1 MFRRYG
7 FSVVPRYSSAPA
19 WLTAPNGLNF
29 SKSVGNPNSRL
40 ERVRSYLSTNGPR
53 TKRDILRDVFGKVVD
68 TTPRHVR
75 DILNGVTYGWGAY
88 LFGYGVRHGFFTKTR
103 KGRTTLWSVSNG

>member
-7 FSVVPRYSSAPA
+7 FNVVPRYSSAPA

-53 TKRDILRDVFGKVVD
+53 TKRDILRDVFGK
-68 TTPRHVR
+68 HV
-75 DILNGVTYGWGAY
+75 GQVSYGWGTY
-88 LFGYGVRHGFFTKTR
+88 VFGYGVKHGYFKHER
-103 KGRTTLWSVSNG
+103 KGRTVLWSVV